1 MRPIVRLA
9 ALSVILG
16 LLVLMLTPQVPTP
29 VPVSWADKVWHLLG
43 FLAITLTLQVAPVWR
58 DRLGAALLAVLIGAG
73 VEVVQEWIG
82 RDRSLLD
89 LVADA
94 AGAAVG
100 WAISPLLRPILNWLQ
115 GHQVQPSG
123 Q

>member
-1 MRPIVRLA
+1 MRLIVRLA

-16 LLVLMLTPQVPTP
+16 LLVLMLTPQVHPP
-29 VPVSWADKVWHLLG
+29 GPAGWGDKAWHVLG
-43 FLAITLTLQVAPVWR
+43 FFAITLSLQVAPVWR

-73 VEVVQEWIG
+73 VEVVQEWVG
-82 RDRSLLD
+82 RDRSLMD

-100 WAISPLLRPILNWLQ
+100 WWISPRLSPLMDWLDRR
-115 GHQVQPSG
+115 G
-123 Q
+123 